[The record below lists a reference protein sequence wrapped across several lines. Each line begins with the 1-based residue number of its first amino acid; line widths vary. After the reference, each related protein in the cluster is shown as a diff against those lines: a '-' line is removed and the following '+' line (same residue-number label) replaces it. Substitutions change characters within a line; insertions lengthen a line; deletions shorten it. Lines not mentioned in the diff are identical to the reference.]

1 VPVSYHWELLTAPSP
16 PSASAARQHSG
27 HIPGLD
33 FVRALAISL
42 VLLFHFG
49 APVSGPLG
57 VMIFF
62 VLSGFLISGIL
73 LNELANSG
81 TISVSRFYSR
91 RCLRIFPTFY
101 ACWALT
107 TFLMYVHAERIP
119 KRSALASF
127 LYAMDYMRALSPT
140 AQTSLHMWI
149 SWSLAIEEQFYLL
162 WPALLLWLAT
172 KLRKPIVGTG
182 LIILAVW
189 VHRFI
194 LYVLLHAT
202 SEYVYNAFD
211 TRLDALLIG
220 GLLAMLIRDK
230 RFDLARNLLTR
241 SQWSVMVPVAL
252 LVAVSIADTTAIQYP
267 RWAQILSFTLQP
279 VVVGVLLLQLVH
291 WAAREW
297 QILEHPWIR
306 FLARISYALYLYH
319 IVAMDEVSRLHLVH
333 SKRYSAALTLVLA
346 IGSYYLIERPFL
358 AMRDGKSFGFRLR
371 GYSKKAA

>member
-1 VPVSYHWELLTAPSP
+1 MLLTAPSI
-16 PSASAARQHSG
+16 PSASGAPQHPR

-33 FVRALAISL
+33 FFRAVAISL
-42 VLLFHFG
+42 VLLYHFG

-62 VLSGFLISGIL
+62 VLSGFLITRLL
-73 LNELANSG
+73 LNELAKSG
-81 TISVSRFYSR
+81 TISLSRFYSR

-107 TFLMYVHAERIP
+107 TFLMYVHGEHIP

-127 LYAMDYMRALSPT
+127 LYAMDYMRALSPN

-162 WPALLLWLAT
+162 WPALLLWLAI
-172 KLRKPIVGTG
+172 KLRKPIAGTG
-182 LIILAVW
+182 LIVIAVW
-189 VHRFI
+189 VHRAI

-211 TRLDALLIG
+211 TRLDALLVG

-230 RFDLARNLLTR
+230 RFDSVRIRLTR
-241 SQWSVMVPVAL
+241 SQWSAMLPVAL
-252 LVAVSIADTTAIQYP
+252 LVAVSIAETSAIQYP

-279 VVVGVLLLQLVH
+279 AVVGVLLLQLVH
-291 WAAREW
+291 WAGRDW
-297 QILEHPWIR
+297 HILEHPWIR

-319 IVAMDEVSRLHLVH
+319 IVAMDEVSRLNLAHP
-333 SKRYSAALTLVLA
+333 KWYSAAFTLALA
-346 IGSYYLIERPFL
+346 IGSYYLIERPVL
-358 AMRDGKSFGFRLR
+358 AIRDGKSFGFGLR
-371 GYSKKAA
+371 SFSKKAA